1 MAAED
6 DSANFMARFRRLGC
20 VAARRAGLAVAF
32 AFALLFANIN
42 SASAQGCSFVAAFVC
57 VTPTTYVTPA
67 NSNNSNLAAV
77 AGLFDLGSVFLNR
90 LDRNSTL
97 GLNAAQRNNPG
108 GGGAP
113 GDQEPR
119 WRTWG
124 EAYGLSSKTSGQDT
138 FLGDR
143 RESFGVVGGL
153 AARFADGF
161 NVGVSV
167 DQSGTRIQVPFG
179 FQNASMDL
187 TQIGVH
193 ATYESG
199 PWTFAVAGI
208 HGFATIDS
216 GRRSMILGID
226 LGQASAHYKGS
237 ISGALA
243 EVNYYWGLGQ
253 GRIVPKLALEYTQ
266 SRTDGFQEVG
276 SLLPITAAEARA
288 ERARVMVGAEVG
300 HYWILQQ
307 HVFDIS
313 AYAKYINNFH
323 QEIDGVTVS
332 SLLGSISVAGVRE
345 STSGL
350 DAGGM
355 MSFGLTGTAR
365 VYLAYDGK
373 FRDGFTSHH
382 GTAGL
387 EVRF

>member
-1 MAAED
+1 MATI
-6 DSANFMARFRRLGC
+6 RRLGSA
-20 VAARRAGLAVAF
+20 AARRAACATAVAITILMF
-32 AFALLFANIN
+32 NANQ
-42 SASAQGCSFVAAFVC
+42 ASAQGCSFMAAAFC

-67 NSNNSNLAAV
+67 NSNNAHLGVVS
-77 AGLFDLGSVFLNR
+77 GLFDLGSVFLNR

-113 GDQEPR
+113 GDAEPR

-124 EAYGLSSKTSGQDT
+124 EVYGLSSKTSGQNN

-153 AARFADGF
+153 AARLADGF
-161 NVGVSV
+161 NVGLSV

-187 TQIGVH
+187 TQVGIH

-199 PWTFAVAGI
+199 PWTFAAAAI

-216 GRRSMILGID
+216 GRRAMILGID
-226 LGQASAHYKGS
+226 LGQASAHYKGN
-237 ISGALA
+237 ITGALA

-253 GRIVPKLALEYTQ
+253 GRIVPKLAMEFTQ

-276 SLLPITAAEARA
+276 SLLPITAAEAKA
-288 ERARVMVGAEVG
+288 ERARVMIGAEVG

-307 HVFDIS
+307 HVFDVS

-345 STSGL
+345 STSGV

-355 MSFGLTGTAR
+355 MSFGLTGTSR

>member
-1 MAAED
+1 MASGGDTA
-6 DSANFMARFRRLGC
+6 SFMAGIRRLGSTA
-20 VAARRAGLAVAF
+20 VRRAGFAF
-32 AFALLFANIN
+32 AFAMTLLAFDTTP
-42 SASAQGCSFVAAFVC
+42 ASAQCSFVAAFNC
-57 VTPTTYVTPA
+57 YTPTNYSTPPA
-67 NSNNSNLAAV
+67 SNNAHLGAM

-113 GDQEPR
+113 ADEEPR
-119 WRTWG
+119 YRSWG
-124 EAYGLSSKTSGQDT
+124 EVYGLSSKTSGQGAY
-138 FLGDR
+138 LGDR
-143 RESFGVVGGL
+143 RESFGAVGGL
-153 AARFADGF
+153 AARLADGF
-161 NVGVSV
+161 NVGLSV

-193 ATYESG
+193 ATYEHG
-199 PWTFAVAGI
+199 PWTFAAAGI
-208 HGFATIDS
+208 HGFATIES
-216 GRRSMILGID
+216 GRRAMILGID
-226 LGQASAHYKGS
+226 LGQASARYKGN

-253 GRIVPKLALEYTQ
+253 WRIVPKLAVEYTR
-266 SRTDGFQEVG
+266 SETDAFQETG
-276 SLLPITAAEARA
+276 SLLPIAAAAAKA
-288 ERARVMVGAEVG
+288 ERARVMIGAEVG

-307 HVFDIS
+307 HVFDVS
-313 AYAKYINNFH
+313 AYAKFIDNFH
-323 QEIDGVTVS
+323 QQIDGVAIS
-332 SLLGSISVAGVRE
+332 SILGSISVAGVRE
-345 STSGL
+345 STTGV

-355 MSFGLTGTAR
+355 MSFGMTGTSR